1 MVTEYRSIDGTG
13 NNLENPD
20 WGSAGSRFVRTTP
33 YDYADG
39 IGAMAGADR
48 PSARQISNETAK
60 QTGSE
65 PNSYGASDFLWVW
78 GQFIDHDIDLTREA
92 HTAEAVPID
101 IPIGDPAFDPAGTG
115 TQTMGFNRSG
125 YDEATGVTDARE
137 QMNDITA
144 FLDASMVYGSDA
156 TKAAALRADGGYLKM
171 GDGDLLP
178 TNDGTFPEAGPGGG
192 DTFLAGDVRANE
204 NVGLTSM
211 HTIFAREHN
220 RLVDELNGKNPD
232 WDDERLYQ
240 EAKAIVEGEIQ
251 AITYNEFLPLLLGQD
266 AIADYNGYQADVDP
280 QIANIFATAAFRF
293 GHSMLSSTIHR
304 VGEGGEESQY
314 GHLSLKDAFFRPDR
328 LVNEGGVDDTL
339 RGLAFG
345 TSQTIDTHLVE
356 DVRSF
361 LFGPPGSGGMDL
373 EALNIQRGRD
383 HGLPD
388 YNTAREAYGLPRVTD
403 FSEITSDQEIAATL
417 KSLFGSVDNID
428 VFVGGLA
435 EDEHGGSMLGE
446 LFTTIIAE
454 QFSALRDGD
463 RFFYEN
469 RFEGEDLAYLQ
480 DISLSQIIK
489 QNTGIGHLQD
499 DVFHAYNR
507 MGGSDDHDLMFGTEG
522 RDLIFGLDGDDII
535 RGGKGDDQLMGDAGH
550 DSLYGG
556 QGDDILYGG
565 DGDDW
570 LVGGAGHDV
579 IKGEA
584 GHDML
589 AGGNGDDYLLAGA
602 GHDDIRAGAGNDTA
616 DGGDGHD
623 DIRGGRGNDDLAGG
637 AGHDEL
643 RGGSGDDLLTGDE
656 GSDLLN
662 GGSGNDVIFGDAG
675 LDELFGGSGDDDL
688 IGGADHDLLK
698 GGRGNDLLDGGDGH
712 DELFGGSG
720 QDILIGG
727 AGGDVMLG
735 GSGADTFV
743 FDGAFG
749 HDVIGDFKTGPNL
762 EAADV
767 LDFSGTG
774 LDSLDITFEA
784 TQNGTRVTAG
794 DLGSVELQGVNAD
807 DLSIDQHFL
816 FSGPAGPAG
825 ADGADLLAVT
835 AEPPVIT

>member
-1 MVTEYRSIDGTG
+1 MVDEYRNIDGSG
-13 NNLENPD
+13 NNLDNPD
-20 WGSAGSRFVRTTP
+20 LGSAGSRFVRTTP
-33 YDYADG
+33 YEYSDG
-39 IGAMAGADR
+39 ISAMAGDDR
-48 PSARQISNETAK
+48 PSARHISNEIAK

-65 PNSYGASDFLWVW
+65 PNAYGASDFLWVW

-92 HTAEAVPID
+92 HVAESAPIG
-101 IPIGDPAFDPAGTG
+101 IPTGDPAFDPAGTG
-115 TQTMGFNRSG
+115 TQTMGFTRSG
-125 YDEATGVTDARE
+125 YDQSTGVTDARE

-144 FLDASMVYGSDA
+144 FIDASMVYGSDPA
-156 TKAAALRADGGYLKM
+156 RAAALRADGGYLKM
-171 GDGDLLP
+171 GAGDLLP
-178 TNDGTFPEAGPGGG
+178 TNDGSFPDAGPGGG

-220 RLVDELNGKNPD
+220 RLVDELKAKNPD
-232 WDDERLYQ
+232 WDDERLFQ

-266 AIADYNGYQADVDP
+266 AIADYNGYQPDVDP

-339 RGLAFG
+339 RGLGVG
-345 TSQTIDTHLVE
+345 TSQTIDMHLVE

-361 LFGPPGSGGMDL
+361 LFGPPGAGGLDL
-373 EALNIQRGRD
+373 GALNIQRGRD

-388 YNTAREAYGLPRVTD
+388 YNSAREAYGLPRVTD
-403 FSEITSDQEIAATL
+403 FSQITSDPAIAATL
-417 KSLFGSVDNID
+417 ESLFGSVDNID

-435 EDEHGGSMLGE
+435 EDEHGNSMLGE
-446 LFTTIIAE
+446 LFTTVIAN
-454 QFSALRDGD
+454 QFADLRDGD

-469 RFEGEDLAYLQ
+469 RFEGEELAFLQ
-480 DISLSQIIK
+480 NVTLSQIIQ
-489 QNTGIGHLQD
+489 QNTDIGHLQD

-507 MGGSDDHDLMFGTEG
+507 IGGSDVDDDLSGTEG
-522 RDLIFGLDGDDII
+522 RDLIFGLEGDDVIY
-535 RGGKGDDQLMGDAGH
+535 GADGDDQLMGDAG
-550 DSLYGG
+550 DDELFGG
-556 QGDDILYGG
+556 RGDDILYGG
-565 DGDDW
+565 DGHDW
-570 LVGGAGHDV
+570 LIGGDGNDT
-579 IKGEA
+579 IKGDA
-584 GHDML
+584 
-589 AGGNGDDYLLAGA
+589 GDDYLEGGRGDDDLFGGA
-602 GHDDIRAGAGNDTA
+602 GHDDIRGGAGKDLV

-623 DIRGGRGNDDLAGG
+623 DIRGGGGNDDLYGG

-643 RGGSGDDLLTGDE
+643 RGGSGDDLLVGE
-656 GSDLLN
+656 GGSDLLK
-662 GGSGNDVIFGDAG
+662 GGSGNDLLDGGIG

-698 GGRGNDLLDGGDGH
+698 GGSGSDLLDGGDGH
-712 DELFGGSG
+712 DELFGGGG
-720 QDILIGG
+720 QDILVGG
-727 AGGDVMLG
+727 AGSDVMAG
-735 GSGADTFV
+735 GGGADAFV
-743 FDGAFG
+743 FDSGFG
-749 HDVIGDFKTGPNL
+749 HDVITDFDTGPNL

-774 LDSLDITFEA
+774 LGHLDITIEA
-784 TQNGTRVTAG
+784 TQNGTLVTAG
-794 DLGSVELQGVNAD
+794 DQGSVELQGVNAD

-816 FSGPAGPAG
+816 FNASVGPVS
-825 ADGADLLAVT
+825 ADGIDPLVAT